1 MLDKQSDGRRR
12 DTGRDTLGA
21 VAMRN
26 FYSVLQVAP
35 KASEA
40 EIKTAFRALAKT
52 CHPDLKPGDRQA
64 EEVFQEAKQ
73 AYTFLSHPE
82 TRKKYD
88 AFLAQRSA
96 AERLKRRR
104 SALTMSATFIL
115 TVASVILAALWLNV
129 GSTPLFGGHLSAGAA
144 ERSAVEMA
152 RAPGAKPVTEDAVR
166 ANPAVA
172 ERTGLH

>member
-1 MLDKQSDGRRR
+1 M
-12 DTGRDTLGA
+12 GA

-40 EIKTAFRALAKT
+40 EIKAAFRALAKT

-73 AYTFLSHPE
+73 AYTFLSNPE
-82 TRKKYD
+82 TRKMYD

-96 AERLKRRR
+96 AAWQRRWR
-104 SALTMSATFIL
+104 SAMTMSATFVL
-115 TVASVILAALWLNV
+115 TAATVILAVLWLNV
-129 GSTPLFGGHLSAGAA
+129 GSITLVGGRLSAGAA
-144 ERSAVEMA
+144 ERSPVEMA
-152 RAPGAKPVTEDAVR
+152 RAPAAGVVAEGTVWSD
-166 ANPAVA
+166 PARA
-172 ERTGLH
+172 ERTGSQ